1 MITGM
6 LLGACLVV
14 ASIAAWEYMKKVSP
28 KVRTVAGVCAVAACA
43 LVGGIGVVLDGA
55 DAGVATAQDN
65 SDLAWPGL
73 RRQQAS
79 RGAAVM
85 GASQPQQ
92 VAGIPSLISGLE
104 QRLELQPDDPKGWAL
119 LAQSYA
125 FVGKS
130 ELAEEALRRAVELG
144 MSEADLRTRV
154 ESARRVPHAGSWI
167 DQAIGG

>member
-1 MITGM
+1 MKNVSPRVRAVA
-6 LLGACLVV
+6 GACVV
-14 ASIAAWEYMKKVSP
+14 AVCVLAGSIS
-28 KVRTVAGVCAVAACA
+28 
-43 LVGGIGVVLDGA
+43 LVLDNA
-55 DAGVATAQDN
+55 DPDVATAQDN
-65 SDLAWPGL
+65 SDLAWPLL
-73 RRQQAS
+73 RRSQAG
-79 RGAAVM
+79 RNPVAM

-125 FVGKS
+125 FVGQS
-130 ELAEEALRRAVELG
+130 ELAETALRRAVELG